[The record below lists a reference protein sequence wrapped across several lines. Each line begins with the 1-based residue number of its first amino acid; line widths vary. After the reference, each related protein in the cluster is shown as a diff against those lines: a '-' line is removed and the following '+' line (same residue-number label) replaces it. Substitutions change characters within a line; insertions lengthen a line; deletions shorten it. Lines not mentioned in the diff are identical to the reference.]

1 MSETKFIR
9 LQSKESDGSASARG
23 ASCSSPLRLL
33 TPQTGCCPAP
43 VEKPPAWITGTLSTA
58 AGPVPI
64 VSTVLSRAEY
74 WEHVK
79 CRMSG
84 FRHRYIIKPGLYA
97 AGSPDERSEV
107 LVSAN
112 YKLSFDSLRKELSGL
127 NVWILALDTKG
138 INVWCAAG
146 KGTFGSDELI
156 SRLGAAQ
163 VDRVVA
169 HKRLILPQLGGP
181 GVSSQKV
188 RQATGFSVS
197 FGPVRASDIS
207 GYITAGCKA
216 TPEMR
221 RVRFPLV
228 DRLVLTPMELNPA
241 FKMYPWFALLTLL
254 FFGLQPRGIIFSDA
268 LAGGLPFLL
277 LGVIAIISGAFL
289 TPLLLPFI
297 PFRAFAVK
305 GWIAGI
311 ISVFFA
317 MQTIVLYGHMDA
329 VLQAFSYIFFPL
341 ASSYIGLQFTGSTTF
356 TGMTGVKKE
365 LSIGIPLYFF
375 FSAVSLVLLIV
386 YKLGQWGVL

>member
-1 MSETKFIR
+1 M
-9 LQSKESDGSASARG
+9 
-23 ASCSSPLRLL
+23 
-33 TPQTGCCPAP
+33 P
-43 VEKPPAWITGTLSTA
+43 V
-58 AGPVPI
+58 
-64 VSTVLSRAEY
+64 VSTRISRAEY
-74 WEHVK
+74 WEHVR
-79 CRMSG
+79 CRISG
-84 FRHRYIIKPGLYA
+84 FRHSYTVKPGLYA
-97 AGSPDERSEV
+97 AGRPDERSEV
-107 LVSAN
+107 LVTAN
-112 YKLSFDSLRKELSGL
+112 YKLSFDSLRKELGGL
-127 NVWILALDTKG
+127 DVWILVLDTKG

-156 SRLGAAQ
+156 NRLGAAQ
-163 VDRVVA
+163 VGSVVA

-188 RQATGFSVS
+188 RQTTGFSVS
-197 FGPVRASDIS
+197 FGPVRAGDIHE
-207 GYITAGCKA
+207 YIKAGCKA

-221 RVRFPLV
+221 RVHFPLV

-254 FFGLQPRGIIFSDA
+254 FFGLQPQGIIFRDA

-289 TPLLLPFI
+289 TPALLPFI

-311 ISVFFA
+311 ISVSLA
-317 MQTIVLYGHMDA
+317 MQMTALHGHMDA
-329 VLQAFSYIFFPL
+329 LLLAFSYIFFPL

-365 LSIGIPLYFF
+365 LGIGIPLYLF
-375 FSAVSLVLLIV
+375 FSAVSVILLIV